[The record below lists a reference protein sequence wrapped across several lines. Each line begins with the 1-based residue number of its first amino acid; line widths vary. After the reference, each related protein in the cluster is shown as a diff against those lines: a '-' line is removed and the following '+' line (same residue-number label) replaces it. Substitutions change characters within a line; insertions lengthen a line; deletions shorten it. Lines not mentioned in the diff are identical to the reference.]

1 MTKRKIKDYFNQS
14 FFNNNMQQYMIICA
28 FILALVALWF
38 VPAEIS
44 IHFNS
49 LNYTDIKVTKYI
61 GFFPIFMT
69 ITYLVRHIHWR
80 TYLLLYFLCILHLI
94 LIWLAL

>member
-61 GFFPIFMT
+61 GFFFP
-69 ITYLVRHIHWR
+69 
-80 TYLLLYFLCILHLI
+80 FL
-94 LIWLAL
+94 